1 MTIYLLVPFF
11 AIVGLLQATL
21 IPRLTIW
28 GVFPDIPLLL
38 VVSWG
43 LLRGS
48 RQGLLWGFVAGIVVD
63 LFSGAPFGAATVPLM
78 AVGFMAGLGENLL
91 FRNVLLLLL
100 AIFLATVVYDLLFLF
115 VVQISASPLQA
126 APLKGISEGSRVE
139 WSGSLVRV
147 IGPSAIVNTVVG
159 LMILGAMRTL
169 DRRFRHQDAGLAGL

>member
-1 MTIYLLVPFF
+1 MTVYLLVPLL

-21 IPRLTIW
+21 VSRVAIW
-28 GVFPDIPLLL
+28 GVFPDLPLLL

-43 LLRGS
+43 LLHGS

-78 AVGFMAGLGENLL
+78 AVGFAAGLAENVV

-100 AIFLATVVYDLLFLF
+100 TIFMATVVYDLLFLF
-115 VVQISASPLQA
+115 MVQISASAIQGTGH
-126 APLKGISEGSRVE
+126 KVE

-147 IGPSAIVNTVVG
+147 IGASAILNTLLG
-159 LMILGAMRTL
+159 SLILGAMRAL
-169 DRRFRHQDAGLAGL
+169 DRRFRRQDAGLAGL